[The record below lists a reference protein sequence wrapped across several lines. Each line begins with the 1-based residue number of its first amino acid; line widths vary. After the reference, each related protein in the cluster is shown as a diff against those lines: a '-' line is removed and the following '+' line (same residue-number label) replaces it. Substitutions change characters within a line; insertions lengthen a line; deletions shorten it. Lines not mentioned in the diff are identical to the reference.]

1 MSKNSQKDAV
11 FSAIIAV
18 LSENGIAFEENTNVN
33 TLMNKDLRSQVNNI
47 LVEGFKSQTI
57 ELDKTCTDTEL
68 KKYSSSLQSN
78 WLRKDKRLN
87 GGIIYAIKNPGS
99 RTGSGDA
106 SLKAMKTLL
115 ETLETEEERAEVQ
128 SFIDARLADVQ
139 TSKAKQP
146 KVIDFSVLPAALAAK
161 FQK

>member
-1 MSKNSQKDAV
+1 MSKNSQKEAV
-11 FSAIIAV
+11 FTAITAV
-18 LSENGIAFEENTNVN
+18 LSENGISFEKNTNVN

-57 ELDKTCTDTEL
+57 ELDKTCSDAEL

-87 GGIIYAIKNPGS
+87 GGIVYAVKNPGS

-106 SLKAMKTLL
+106 SLKAMRALL

-146 KVIDFSVLPAALAAK
+146 KVIDFSVLPAELAAK